1 MKNIMLILWMFVLA
15 NEAFAK
21 KETVF
26 ISSCGK
32 PEVKK
37 EVCIATQATENRKLD
52 YFILTRRPESSKG
65 TLLPVKRKDLSRG
78 VGVAHERYT
87 GKVVAENGTTL
98 NITLETRKISNPYSK
113 KNIATYTIKDTRY
126 YQTWEKSFVM
136 YKENREIDLI
146 VN

>member
-1 MKNIMLILWMFVLA
+1 MKNLMLVLCTFILA

-32 PEVKK
+32 VDAKK
-37 EVCIATQATENRKLD
+37 EVCIATQAIENRKLD
-52 YFILTRRPESSKG
+52 YYILTRRTGSLKG

-78 VGVAHERYT
+78 VGVAHERYS
-87 GKVVAENGTTL
+87 GKVIAENGNTL

-113 KNIATYTIKDTRY
+113 KNIGTYIIKDIRLN
-126 YQTWEKSFVM
+126 QTWEDSFVM
-136 YKENREIDLI
+136 YKENKEIDF
-146 VN
+146 VVD